1 VSTHEYRVDVEGRG
15 ADGVPTGGSDADG
28 PRADGSDVSGS
39 VIRVTS
45 AFPPRETA
53 VGGYLEPIRAGGA
66 VLWRDTEQGREVV
79 LIRRPD
85 RGDWTLPKGKLKNG
99 ENPVIGA
106 VREVEEETGLTPVIG
121 RRLPPQR
128 YLKDGWPKQVEWWAA
143 TPAEP
148 GGAIDYEPNEEVD
161 VVEWVPVGQARARLT
176 YDHDVEVLDNF
187 RAGPV
192 RTFPIILLR
201 HLSAGEKRSWAGND
215 LLRPLDETG
224 RADALALPRVL
235 AAYGAPGAVSS
246 AAARC
251 TESLLPYTVECDVP
265 MLTERA
271 FTVGRE
277 DKSFEVEEARA
288 AFVQL
293 LEERRPAVVCTH
305 GELIPHLLTE
315 ALTRLGASLSQQR
328 GLRKGSFWVVHV
340 SVDGALAGVERHGV
354 RE

>member
-1 VSTHEYRVDVEGRG
+1 MNTHESGSGVDGPGGRG
-15 ADGVPTGGSDADG
+15 SGGS
-28 PRADGSDVSGS
+28 GSGV
-39 VIRVTS
+39 RVTS
-45 AFPPRETA
+45 AFPTRDTA

-66 VLWRDTEQGREVV
+66 VLWRDSGRGRQVV

-99 ENPVIGA
+99 EHPIIGA
-106 VREVEEETGLTPVIG
+106 VREVEEETGLTPVMG

-143 TPAEP
+143 TPART
-148 GGAIDYEPNEEVD
+148 GGAIDYEPNDEVEA
-161 VVEWVPVGQARARLT
+161 VEWVPVGEARERLT

-187 RAGPV
+187 RAGPA
-192 RTFPIILLR
+192 RTFPIVLLR
-201 HLSAGEKRSWAGND
+201 HLSAGEKRSWTGSD

-224 RADALALPRVL
+224 RADALVLPRVL
-235 AAYGAPGAVSS
+235 AAYGSPGAVSS

-251 TESLLPYTVECDVP
+251 TESLLPYTVECDAP
-265 MLTERA
+265 MRTERA

-277 DKSFEVEEARA
+277 GKGYEVEEARE
-288 AFVQL
+288 AFARIL
-293 LEERRPAVVCTH
+293 AEGRPAVVCTH
-305 GELIPHLLTE
+305 GELIPHLMTE
-315 ALTRLGASLSQQR
+315 ALTRLGAPLSQQR

-340 SVDGALAGVERHGV
+340 SPDGALAGVERHGV

>member
-1 VSTHEYRVDVEGRG
+1 M
-15 ADGVPTGGSDADG
+15 
-28 PRADGSDVSGS
+28 DGSD
-39 VIRVTS
+39 IRVTS

-66 VLWRDTEQGREVV
+66 VLWRDTGRGREVV

-99 ENPVIGA
+99 EHPIIGA
-106 VREVEEETGLTPVIG
+106 VREVEEETGLVPVMG

-143 TPAEP
+143 TPARA
-148 GGAIDYEPNEEVD
+148 GGALDYEPNEEVD
-161 VVEWVPVGQARARLT
+161 AVEWVPVEEARGQLT
-176 YDHDVEVLDNF
+176 YDHDVQVLDNF
-187 RAGPV
+187 RVGPA
-192 RTFPIILLR
+192 RTFPVILLR
-201 HLSAGEKRSWAGND
+201 HLSAGDKRSWTGND
-215 LLRPLDETG
+215 LLRPLDGTG

-235 AAYGAPGAVSS
+235 AAYGSPGAVSS

-265 MLTERA
+265 MRTERA
-271 FTVGRE
+271 FTVGPE
-277 DKSFEVEEARA
+277 GKGYEVEEARE
-288 AFVQL
+288 AFARIL
-293 LEERRPAVVCTH
+293 AEGRPAVVCTH
-305 GELIPHLLTE
+305 GELVPHLMTE
-315 ALTRLGASLSQQR
+315 ALTRLGAPLSQQR

-340 SVDGALAGVERHGV
+340 SQDGVLAGVERHGV